1 MDLLEFLLDIMIA
14 AVVLMSS
21 RLLIALQ
28 DSLNAKVL
36 VRASPKTALWYIRSE
51 FNKTTLWWETVTVL
65 AVVVVKVV
73 LILFVNFIGPRMIL
87 MGILMAVIVL
97 RKRQCKCS
105 PAIVLAWSYYFGYLT
120 KVLPKLDQIVNESKS
135 FRDYT
140 HHKLLI
146 LVPEDCCIHHDISKA
161 DSRLRFAENLQAVN
175 ETVSGTRCRRFTH
188 SSYRIDAEG
197 EILYAPLEY
206 ATPLNTLLEMS
217 KHKKAGLSE
226 EERDHQVG
234 IFYETIQNIVINYSV
249 TDDPCIKERV
259 EFIFLKKGSNV
270 VDEILKTLYA
280 DPKLK
285 TC

>member
-1 MDLLEFLLDIMIA
+1 MDLVGFLLDIVMA
-14 AVVLMSS
+14 AGVLMSS

-28 DSLNAKVL
+28 DTWNAKVL
-36 VRASPKTALWYIRSE
+36 VRGSPKTALWFIRSE
-51 FNKTTLWWETVTVL
+51 FNKATLLCDTITVL
-65 AVVVVKVV
+65 VVVLVKVV
-73 LILFVNFIGPRMIL
+73 LILFMNFLGPGMTL
-87 MGILMAVIVL
+87 MGILMVVIVL
-97 RKRQCKCS
+97 RKRQSKCS

-120 KVLPKLDQIVNESKS
+120 KVLPKLDQIINESKS

-146 LVPEDCCIHHDISKA
+146 LVPEDCCIHHDISNA

-175 ETVSGTRCRRFTH
+175 ETVSGTRYRRFTH

-226 EERDHQVG
+226 EGRDHQVEM
-234 IFYETIQNIVINYSV
+234 FYETIQNIVMNYSV
-249 TDDPCIKERV
+249 ADDPCIKERV
-259 EFIFLKKGSNV
+259 EFIFLKKGANV